1 MTIDKI
7 GSIIKK
13 IRMIEGLSQEQLAK
27 KLGVSSMSIHSY
39 EHNKRTP
46 SMKLYPKLME
56 MYPDFKDQILSITE
70 KDRENITK
78 GEHQMPEEYN
88 SQLVNSSQ
96 KDQELIALQKEKIE
110 RLEHDL
116 KIKEQSPVQDTVWK
130 ELQYDFQVDISV
142 TFDNFVL
149 GRTINKVSNKES
161 LTKHLGYD
169 LDEIRKYWAEGV
181 YYKHFTKHPID
192 QIITKESLESVEH
205 NVETMPTLFETFKMM
220 VGNHYIPIPITY
232 IHKDGSHVH
241 TICYNKV
248 DWLNKSIESKCQF
261 ISQ

>member
-1 MTIDKI
+1 MSKI
-7 GSIIKK
+7 LLLEWLKKTSIPLTAI
-13 IRMIEGLSQEQLAK
+13 AK
-27 KLGVSSMSIHSY
+27 KSNVSRATLYQCINGGHIRDKSY
-39 EHNKRTP
+39 NKIYNTFKEDIELLNNDI
-46 SMKLYPKLME
+46 KLQGKEAME
-56 MYPDFKDQILSITE
+56 AQYIIDL
-70 KDRENITK
+70 
-78 GEHQMPEEYN
+78 
-88 SQLVNSSQ
+88 Q
-96 KDQELIALQKEKIE
+96 KDKIE

-116 KIKEQSPVQDTVWK
+116 KIKEQFPVQDTVWK
-130 ELQYDFQVDISV
+130 ELQCDFIVDISI

-192 QIITKESLESVEH
+192 QIITKESLKSVEH

-232 IHKDGSHVH
+232 LHKDGSHVH